1 MRVVRVVP
9 PARIPAW
16 RRSWVTAAAFGA
28 VGVVGAILVLLAPAG
43 SERSGLGLVA
53 AVAGLAIGIA
63 LALAWRAIAGR
74 APAAADD
81 DLERLLGPLFDDSYV
96 LVASPRLPGRSA
108 DLAALLVGPPGVRA
122 LVARAWDGHYRV
134 SGKRW
139 EYDTRSRRGW
149 IVCRTNPTWDAA
161 TVRDA
166 VVRWARDEGLEAN
179 LPIEAAVAFP
189 RRESQIVLE
198 EPTVEVVTRDNAP
211 WWAARI
217 ARAQRLDAARV
228 ERFVQAVVAASS
240 TTPAPVRPSTRAA
253 SRG

>member
-1 MRVVRVVP
+1 MRVVRVARPAHVP
-9 PARIPAW
+9 PW
-16 RRSWVTAAAFGA
+16 RRSGVTAAAFGV
-28 VGVVGAILVLLAPAG
+28 VGVAAAILVLVAPSG

-63 LALAWRAIAGR
+63 LALAWRAVTGR
-74 APAAADD
+74 APAPADD
-81 DLERLLGPLFDDSYV
+81 DLERLLGPLFDDAYV
-96 LVASPRLPGRSA
+96 LIASPRLPGRSA

-139 EYDTRSRRGW
+139 EYDTHSRRGW
-149 IVCRTNPTWDAA
+149 ILCRTNPTWDAA
-161 TVRDA
+161 SVRET

-179 LPIEAAVAFP
+179 LPIEAAIAFP

-217 ARAQRLDAARV
+217 ARAQRLDATRI
-228 ERFVQAVVAASS
+228 ERFVEAVVAASRAV
-240 TTPAPVRPSTRAA
+240 PAPVRPSKAAATR
-253 SRG
+253 G

>member
-1 MRVVRVVP
+1 MRVVRVAR

-16 RRSWVTAAAFGA
+16 RRSWVTAAAFGL
-28 VGVVGAILVLLAPAG
+28 VGVAAVLLVLLAPPE
-43 SERSGLGLVA
+43 SPRSGLGIVA

-63 LALAWRAIAGR
+63 LALGWRAVTGR
-74 APAAADD
+74 APAAADE

-96 LVASPRLPGRSA
+96 LIASPRLPGRSA

-139 EYDTRSRRGW
+139 EYDTHSRRGW

-179 LPIEAAVAFP
+179 LPVEAAVAFP

-217 ARAQRLDAARV
+217 ARAQRLDATRV
-228 ERFVQAVVAASS
+228 DRFVQAVVAASS
-240 TTPAPVRPSTRAA
+240 ALPAPVRPSKSGA